1 VESRTVGG
9 RGREGRKGRL
19 APCAQGIDAP
29 RVEGLSPSF
38 KGGWKAMPRPHS
50 APGSLS
56 GA

>member
-1 VESRTVGG
+1 MESRTVGG